1 MGPEFL
7 VMPLHVVC
15 VCVCYLTGTASK
27 TVEPIRRAVSSM
39 DLVGKRNHVLTGAHI
54 PPPEGKRSFVEHDDS
69 TMNIVVVISIIIF
82 LCHWVHTDTFCN
94 AVDCRFEL
102 ALEVQRWT
110 RGRSECLPGAQKL

>member
-7 VMPLHVVC
+7 VTPLHVVC

-39 DLVGKRNHVLTGAHI
+39 DLVAKKPCINWGPH

-69 TMNIVVVISIIIF
+69 TMNIVMVISIIIF
-82 LCHWVHTDTFCN
+82 LCHWVH
-94 AVDCRFEL
+94 
-102 ALEVQRWT
+102 
-110 RGRSECLPGAQKL
+110 